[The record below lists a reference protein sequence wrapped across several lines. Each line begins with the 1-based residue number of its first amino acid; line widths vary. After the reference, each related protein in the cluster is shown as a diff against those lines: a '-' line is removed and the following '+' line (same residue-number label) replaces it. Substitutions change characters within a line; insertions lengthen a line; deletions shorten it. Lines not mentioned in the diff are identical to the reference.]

1 MKSEAQL
8 FYESNQDFQKYVN
21 RYCITYHVTTE
32 VALQHRLVLNVMQ
45 YYKDLPKSE
54 QK

>member
-1 MKSEAQL
+1 MKSEAEL
-8 FYESNQDFQKYVN
+8 FYESNGDFHKYVD
-21 RYCITYHVTTE
+21 RYCTTYRVTTE
-32 VALQHRLVLNVMQ
+32 AALQHRLVLDAMK

>member
-1 MKSEAQL
+1 MKSEAEL
-8 FYESNQDFQKYVN
+8 FYESNGDFHKYVD
-21 RYCITYHVTTE
+21 RYCITYRVTTE
-32 VALQHRLVLNVMQ
+32 AALQHRLVLDVMQ

>member
-21 RYCITYHVTTE
+21 RYCITYRVTTE
-32 VALQHRLVLNVMQ
+32 VALQHRLVLDVMQ

-54 QK
+54 HK